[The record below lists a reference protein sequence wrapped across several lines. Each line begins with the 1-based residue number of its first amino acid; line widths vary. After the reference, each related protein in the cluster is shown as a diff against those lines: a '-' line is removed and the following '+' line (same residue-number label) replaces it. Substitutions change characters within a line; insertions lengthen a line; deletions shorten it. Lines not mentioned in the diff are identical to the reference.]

1 MKYKKLPTNRH
12 YHHSVHEVLVEEVHQ
27 KKQAY
32 VYLHHNVLLMNHD
45 VQNLQ

>member
-1 MKYKKLPTNRH
+1 
-12 YHHSVHEVLVEEVHQ
+12 VHQ